1 MRIRLEPRHQIGIV
15 VGIIILILDF
25 LFLFRVGSRWFKP
38 LLAVGIVIGIFQFWL
53 DALNQTKI
61 EREKEE
67 KFLEFVR
74 SLSDSVKSGIPIP
87 KAIIEVSDADYGAL
101 SKHVKKLANQIS
113 WGIPMKQALNNF
125 SKETENSLIKK
136 SISIVIEAERSGGNI
151 TDVLEAITASVL
163 QIKKIK
169 EDRRANTF
177 SQMVQGYFVF
187 FIFVGI
193 MVVLQVF
200 LLPQLGDISGAIL
213 TGVGGG
219 VTALAGTQTG
229 ASSFL
234 DFNTVFTFLIVIQG
248 FFAGLLIG
256 KFSEDS
262 LKSGLKHS
270 LILMV
275 VGYLI
280 FTTFV
285 GF

>member
-1 MRIRLEPRHQIGIV
+1 MKLRLESRHWIGII
-15 VGIIILILDF
+15 VGALILVLDF
-25 LFLFRVGSRWFKP
+25 LVFFKNASRWFKP
-38 LLAVGIVIGIFQFWL
+38 LLAIGVVIGVLQFWI
-53 DALNQTKI
+53 DTLNQTRI

-101 SKHVKKLANQIS
+101 SKHVKKLSNQIT

-125 SKETENSLIKK
+125 AKETENNLIRK
-136 SISIVIEAERSGGNI
+136 SISIVVEAERSGGN
-151 TDVLEAITASVL
+151 TADVLEAITASVL

-177 SQMVQGYFVF
+177 SQLVQGYFVF

-200 LLPQLGDISGAIL
+200 LLPQLGDISGAIS

-219 VTALAGTQTG
+219 VIGLAGTQTG

-234 DFNTVFTFLIVIQG
+234 DFNTIFTFLIIIQG

-262 LKSGLKHS
+262 LKAGLKHS